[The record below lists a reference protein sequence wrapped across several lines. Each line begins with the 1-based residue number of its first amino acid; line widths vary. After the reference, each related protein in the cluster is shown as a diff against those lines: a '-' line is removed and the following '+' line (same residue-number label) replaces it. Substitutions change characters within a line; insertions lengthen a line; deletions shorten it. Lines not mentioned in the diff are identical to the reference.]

1 MRRAGE
7 GFFDQGHAHMSRLQS
22 IALRLAVPMLL
33 IAACGGDDVGDRL
46 TGELRRV
53 VADSAAPAYARSA
66 RWKVVQAIYADRA
79 YEPMWVG
86 ADRPTER
93 ARDLVTA
100 VASAETHGMRVRDYG
115 LDGLAASLRRSYG
128 EGDPD
133 PAELV
138 ELELRLTALYLDY
151 GADLVA
157 GRIDPNVVDKGWYA
171 RTRRA
176 SADSLLRS
184 AAEAETFAAMAEQLL
199 PQQPEYAA
207 LVTALARYR
216 IIAAAGGWPP
226 VPAGGTLKPGAGGA
240 RVAALRARL
249 AASGDLDSTAA
260 GDTYDRA
267 LSRAVARFRA
277 RHGLAEKD
285 QVDGEMLAAL
295 NVPIDRRIR
304 QIELNLERLRW
315 LPNEFGDRY
324 ILVNIPEYELRAY
337 DGGKEA
343 LTMRV
348 VVGKEY
354 GSATPVFADT
364 MSYVV
369 FRPYWNVPASIR
381 NEEII
386 PKMRKNEDWLEANG
400 YEVVKSG
407 KDTTR
412 LDPGSIDWD
421 ADTTDF
427 PYLIRQKPGPTNSL
441 GRVKFMFPNQF
452 DIYLHDTPARHLFA
466 RNDRAFSH
474 GCIRVQHPD
483 RLAHYVFESDAK
495 WTDAAIEE
503 AMEADTPTQVTLKQ
517 GIPVYILYLT
527 AFARNGAVNFR
538 DDLYGTDAR
547 AIARIGPPEPN
558 ASIVAVREALDKLM
572 KG

>member
-1 MRRAGE
+1 M
-7 GFFDQGHAHMSRLQS
+7 MSRSQHL
-22 IALRLAVPMLL
+22 LVRLATPLL
-33 IAACGGDDVGDRL
+33 IAPALVLAACSGGDSAEEL
-46 TGELRRV
+46 AGELRRI
-53 VADSAAPAYARSA
+53 VADSSAPEYAKA
-66 RWKVVQAIYADRA
+66 VRWTVVQGIYADRD
-79 YEPMWVG
+79 YRPMWVEPK
-86 ADRPTER
+86 RPTER

-115 LDGLAASLRRSYG
+115 LAGLATALKEAYG
-128 EGDPD
+128 EGDAET
-133 PAELV
+133 AELA

-176 SADSLLRS
+176 SADSLLRV
-184 AAEAETFAAMAEQLL
+184 AAGAESFSAMAEQLL
-199 PQQPEYAA
+199 PRQPEYAA

-216 IIAAAGGWPP
+216 ALAASGGWPA
-226 VPAGGTLKPGAGGA
+226 VPAGGALKPGAKGA

-249 AASGDLDSTAA
+249 AASGDLDSAGASGEAYDSLVGAA
-260 GDTYDRA
+260 VG
-267 LSRAVARFRA
+267 RFRA
-277 RHGLAEKD
+277 RHGLEPKNL
-285 QVDGEMLAAL
+285 VDGPMLAAL
-295 NVPIDRRIR
+295 NVPVEQRIR

-315 LPNEFGDRY
+315 LPNEFGDRS
-324 ILVNIPEYELRAY
+324 IVVNIPEYRLRAF
-337 DGGKEA
+337 DGGKEV

-381 NEEII
+381 NGEII
-386 PKMRKNEDWLEANG
+386 PKVRDNERWLEANG

-407 KDTTR
+407 RDTTP
-412 LDPGSIDWD
+412 LDPGKIDWD
-421 ADTTDF
+421 ADTTEFD
-427 PYLIRQKPGPTNSL
+427 YLIRQKPGPTNSL
-441 GRVKFMFPNQF
+441 GRVKFMFPNRF

-474 GCIRVQHPD
+474 GCIRVEHPD
-483 RLAHYVFESDAK
+483 QLARYVLGGNPK
-495 WTDAAIEE
+495 WSGEAIRE
-503 AMEADTPTQVTLKQ
+503 AMEADDPTQVTVDR

-527 AFARNGAVNFR
+527 AFARNGEVHFR

-547 AIARIGPPEPN
+547 AIAKIGKPEPN
-558 ASIVAVREALDKLM
+558 ASIVAVREALDRLM

>member
-176 SADSLLRS
+176 SIGRERCSWGSRS
-184 AAEAETFAAMAEQLL
+184 A
-199 PQQPEYAA
+199 
-207 LVTALARYR
+207 
-216 IIAAAGGWPP
+216 
-226 VPAGGTLKPGAGGA
+226 
-240 RVAALRARL
+240 
-249 AASGDLDSTAA
+249 
-260 GDTYDRA
+260 
-267 LSRAVARFRA
+267 
-277 RHGLAEKD
+277 
-285 QVDGEMLAAL
+285 
-295 NVPIDRRIR
+295 
-304 QIELNLERLRW
+304 
-315 LPNEFGDRY
+315 
-324 ILVNIPEYELRAY
+324 
-337 DGGKEA
+337 
-343 LTMRV
+343 
-348 VVGKEY
+348 
-354 GSATPVFADT
+354 
-364 MSYVV
+364 
-369 FRPYWNVPASIR
+369 
-381 NEEII
+381 
-386 PKMRKNEDWLEANG
+386 
-400 YEVVKSG
+400 
-407 KDTTR
+407 
-412 LDPGSIDWD
+412 
-421 ADTTDF
+421 
-427 PYLIRQKPGPTNSL
+427 
-441 GRVKFMFPNQF
+441 
-452 DIYLHDTPARHLFA
+452 
-466 RNDRAFSH
+466 
-474 GCIRVQHPD
+474 
-483 RLAHYVFESDAK
+483 
-495 WTDAAIEE
+495 
-503 AMEADTPTQVTLKQ
+503 
-517 GIPVYILYLT
+517 
-527 AFARNGAVNFR
+527 
-538 DDLYGTDAR
+538 
-547 AIARIGPPEPN
+547 
-558 ASIVAVREALDKLM
+558 
-572 KG
+572 

>member
-1 MRRAGE
+1 
-7 GFFDQGHAHMSRLQS
+7 MSRLHS
-22 IALRLAVPMLL
+22 IVLRLAIPVLAL
-33 IAACGGDDVGDRL
+33 AACGGDATEQL
-46 TGELRRV
+46 AGELRRV
-53 VADSAAPAYARSA
+53 VADSTAPAYAKSV
-66 RWKVVQAIYADRA
+66 RWKVVQAIYADRS

-115 LDGLAASLRRSYG
+115 LAGLATSLERAYG
-128 EGDPD
+128 KGKAA
-133 PAELV
+133 PAELT

-151 GADLVA
+151 GGDLVA

-176 SADSLLRS
+176 AADSLLRV
-184 AAEAETFAAMAEQLL
+184 AAEAETFEAMAEQLL
-199 PQQPEYAA
+199 PQQPEYDA
-207 LVTALARYR
+207 LVTALARLR
-216 IIAAAGGWPP
+216 AVAAGGGWPA
-226 VPAGGTLKPGAGGA
+226 VPAGGTLKRGSSGA

-249 AASGDLDSTAA
+249 VASADLDSAA
-260 GDTYDRA
+260 ATGESYDSA
-267 LSRAVARFRA
+267 MSAAVARFRA
-277 RHGLAEKD
+277 RHGLEPKD

-295 NVPIDRRIR
+295 NVPVDRRIR

-315 LPNEFGDRY
+315 LPNAFGERY
-324 ILVNIPEYELRAY
+324 ILVNIPEYRLTAY
-337 DGGKEA
+337 EGGKEMLA
-343 LTMRV
+343 MRV

-369 FRPYWNVPASIR
+369 FRPYWNVPTSIR

-386 PKMRKNEDWLEANG
+386 PKVRDNERWLEASG

-407 KDTTR
+407 RDTTPI
-412 LDPGSIDWD
+412 DPGSIDWD

-474 GCIRVQHPD
+474 GCIRLEHPD
-483 RLAHYVFESDAK
+483 QLARYVLRGDPK
-495 WTDAAIEE
+495 WTDEAIDE
-503 AMEADTPTQVTLKQ
+503 AMSAETPTQVTLKQ

-547 AIARIGPPEPN
+547 AIAKIGPPEPN